1 MMKTEGKGERN
12 LRSASP
18 HRNSYK
24 SDFHAIK
31 CSFDGMKPEIS
42 PKPASLKSNANGA
55 PGDLTRGRASY
66 GNRVH
71 KIKNMFMQMSST
83 PSDNQN
89 ESKLIKPECSSPP
102 ANTSVV
108 SVQRNNALN
117 VSPDL
122 PVQEKVVK
130 ADEDEDLDKAT
141 LAEKFSETRKLFERN
156 LNKQATFDRSSPTKE
171 EKPIRLERRHG
182 SVDVES
188 SSSSDLSPN
197 INSSKLTKSSSVEIS
212 QISHRST
219 CSSSSSSSLNAGPI
233 SKRLESFLAD
243 SDGEELRDLS
253 KTDEILFDTT
263 ASSVTSNHSTSL
275 NVTGVNNNN
284 EGTTN
289 VAVEQPLEKTQSQ
302 DCEENTESPVIKE
315 DAESI
320 QNNNAFP
327 DRKSWDVACTM
338 AEKTQTEMVRAELV
352 VLQNESSESE
362 EDTDLNDDDVFDDI
376 KPLDSQPC
384 VNVDQ
389 QKVEDHFKAEKEID
403 DKKDDFG
410 SDILEKTTEEAT
422 DDVDS
427 DDEEEGSESEEQSDR
442 NKNLQRYPSGAFGIE
457 NAAFDDDQNTETEQ
471 PLADNEKLRAED
483 EDYDLG
489 STYDE
494 VPGLSEEEELPV
506 RKVMFS
512 TAPIKVYSTFSNE
525 DYDRRN
531 DEVDPV
537 AASAEYELEKRV
549 EKMDVFPVEIE
560 KGDCGLGISIIGM
573 GVGADQGLEKLG
585 IFVKTITEG
594 GAAQRDGRIQV
605 NDQIVEVDGTS
616 LVGVTQLFAAT
627 VLKNTK
633 GTVRFN
639 IGREKPGTQSEV
651 ARLISETLE
660 QERCQQYDQHY
671 SEGSTGQEEDFDDED
686 DDDDDL
692 EPQFHGNSVEVFDLP
707 ENEDSF
713 SLDMDTSQMAL
724 KFKELQLK
732 HAVTNAEVLQ
742 LKEKIK
748 AAEAEKLDWETNRS
762 KYLQS
767 VEENKEKIKKLET
780 YWLEAQALC
789 KTVNEHLKETQEQY
803 DTLEKKYTKAKKLL
817 KEFQLKEIDFQKR
830 EEEHQERLKEKDRR
844 HTEQMNL
851 LHKRISDL
859 ESRLGAYEH
868 SLQVAPHSKDGGDN
882 ENGEEHAGAAAEETS
897 EDLETEG
904 FTLLE
909 SSVSDF
915 DACVGEIQ
923 RLDTSAHKAKAQLAL
938 KVKRQR
944 PSRHKI
950 KEPLTAEGKTS
961 YTEEED
967 AEDVILVET
976 VSPCEKVREETEE
989 RLVLA
994 AAQDDDQRT
1003 EKPRAESL
1011 GTLLESIPSIS
1022 TSSSPAHRTNT
1033 ETILTSSQSPTEEG
1047 LAQSSSGGYTRN
1059 TKVRESKGKGKVAKE
1074 EKRSEDKTT
1083 DANEATGKH
1092 RRRFPDFGG
1101 LRKSGGKGK
1110 KLDRD
1115 SQRGSL
1121 DSRGSREL
1129 LDEGGNQ
1136 SLSDSDSPVPTCM
1149 PFSWFGESHKESASS
1164 GSLNFPHSGSELS
1177 ADQERSRNKA
1187 LDEDVATSGKLN
1199 QWHSRP
1205 VSDWSAQQV
1214 CQWLIGM
1221 NMEQYITEFT
1231 AKNIDGQQLMLLDSD
1246 RLKALGVVSQT
1257 DRATIKKKIK
1267 EIKKAQEKL
1276 EKLKEKSSKKEV
1288 QRKTG
1293 KVAGTVESSC

>member
-42 PKPASLKSNANGA
+42 PKPASLKLNTNGA
-55 PGDLTRGRASY
+55 PADLTRGRASY

-102 ANTSVV
+102 TNTSVV

-130 ADEDEDLDKAT
+130 AGEDEDLDKAT
-141 LAEKFSETRKLFERN
+141 LAEKFSETRKLFERT

-188 SSSSDLSPN
+188 SSSDWSPN
-197 INSSKLTKSSSVEIS
+197 INSSKLTKSSSVE
-212 QISHRST
+212 ISHRST

-243 SDGEELRDLS
+243 SDAEEFRNLS
-253 KTDEILFDTT
+253 KTEILFDTT
-263 ASSVTSNHSTSL
+263 SSVTSNHLASL
-275 NVTGVNNNN
+275 NVTGVNNN
-284 EGTTN
+284 EGTIN
-289 VAVEQPLEKTQSQ
+289 VAAVEQPLVKSQ
-302 DCEENTESPVIKE
+302 DCEENAESPVIEE

-327 DRKSWDVACTM
+327 DRKSWDVARP
-338 AEKTQTEMVRAELV
+338 AADKTQTEMVRAELV

-362 EDTDLNDDDVFDDI
+362 EEEDADLDDDDVFDT

-384 VNVDQ
+384 VNGNQ
-389 QKVEDHFKAEKEID
+389 QKVEDHSKDEQEINA
-403 DKKDDFG
+403 KKDDFG
-410 SDILEKTTEEAT
+410 TDITKKTTEEAT
-422 DDVDS
+422 DVDS
-427 DDEEEGSESEEQSDR
+427 DDEEGSEPEEQNDG
-442 NKNLQRYPSGAFGIE
+442 NKNLLRYSSGAYGIE

-489 STYDE
+489 STYEE
-494 VPGLSEEEELPV
+494 VPGLLEEEDLPV
-506 RKVMFS
+506 RKVKFS

-633 GTVRFN
+633 GTVRFH

-660 QERCQQYDQHY
+660 QERCQQQMYEQHY

-686 DDDDDL
+686 DDDDDDHL
-692 EPQFHGNSVEVFDLP
+692 ESQLHGNSVEVFELP
-707 ENEDSF
+707 ENDISF

-732 HAVTNAEVLQ
+732 HAVTTAEVLQ

-748 AAEAEKLDWETNRS
+748 AAEVEKLDWETNRS

-817 KEFQLKEIDFQKR
+817 KECQLKEIDFQKR

-851 LHKRISDL
+851 LHSRISDL
-859 ESRLGAYEH
+859 ESRLCAYEYT
-868 SLQVAPHSKDGGDN
+868 LQVVPQSKDGDN
-882 ENGEEHAGAAAEETS
+882 ENEEHAGAAAEETS

-904 FTLLE
+904 YTLLE

-950 KEPLTAEGKTS
+950 KEPLTAEGKIS

-967 AEDVILVET
+967 IEDAILVET

-1003 EKPRAESL
+1003 EKPRAAESL
-1011 GTLLESIPSIS
+1011 
-1022 TSSSPAHRTNT
+1022 
-1033 ETILTSSQSPTEEG
+1033 
-1047 LAQSSSGGYTRN
+1047 
-1059 TKVRESKGKGKVAKE
+1059 E

-1092 RRRFPDFGG
+1092 KRRFPDFGG

-1164 GSLNFPHSGSELS
+1164 GSLNFPHSGSEPS
-1177 ADQERSRNKA
+1177 ADQERSRNKSRIVIDDSYSYSPCSDLSGLVAEPSLSGRSHTFTFSSNEA
-1187 LDEDVATSGKLN
+1187 LDEDATTSGKQN

-1214 CQWLIGM
+1214 CHWLMGM

-1246 RLKALGVVSQT
+1246 RLKALGVASQT

-1267 EIKKAQEKL
+1267 EIKKSQEKL

-1288 QRKTG
+1288 QRRTG
-1293 KVAGTVESSC
+1293 KVAATVESSC

>member
-18 HRNSYK
+18 HRNAYK

-31 CSFDGMKPEIS
+31 CSFDGLKPEIS
-42 PKPASLKSNANGA
+42 PKPASLKPSTNGA
-55 PGDLTRGRASY
+55 PADLTRGRASY

-83 PSDNQN
+83 PGENQA
-89 ESKLIKPECSSPP
+89 ESKLIKAEYPSPP
-102 ANTSVV
+102 TNTSV
-108 SVQRNNALN
+108 SVQKNNAFN
-117 VSPDL
+117 VSPEL
-122 PVQEKVVK
+122 PDEDRVVK
-130 ADEDEDLDKAT
+130 AGEDGDLDKAA

-156 LNKQATFDRSSPTKE
+156 LNRQTTFDKTSPTKE
-171 EKPIRLERRHG
+171 EKAIRIGGRHA
-182 SVDVES
+182 SVDAES
-188 SSSSDLSPN
+188 SSSDPSPN
-197 INSSKLTKSSSVEIS
+197 ITSSKITKITLGDSS
-212 QISHRST
+212 QTSHRST
-219 CSSSSSSSLNAGPI
+219 CSSSSSSSSLNAGPI

-243 SDGEELRDLS
+243 SDGEESKDLS
-253 KTDEILFDTT
+253 KTDEILIDNTG
-263 ASSVTSNHSTSL
+263 SSVTSNHLTSL
-275 NVTGVNNNN
+275 NDARVNNN

-289 VAVEQPLEKTQSQ
+289 VAAVEETLVKAESLDCAENIESTVLEG
-302 DCEENTESPVIKE
+302 DTESL
-315 DAESI
+315 

-327 DRKSWDVACTM
+327 DRKPVDTKPAMTD
-338 AEKTQTEMVRAELV
+338 KTQNEMVRAELV

-362 EDTDLNDDDVFDDI
+362 EDTDLKDDVFDEI
-376 KPLDSQPC
+376 KPLDAQPC
-384 VNVDQ
+384 IDDNR
-389 QKVEDHFKAEKEID
+389 QKVVDFFKEEQEINKEKVEVGTELAA
-403 DKKDDFG
+403 KA
-410 SDILEKTTEEAT
+410 TEEAT

-427 DDEEEGSESEEQSDR
+427 DDEEEEGSEFEEQIDK
-442 NKNLQRYPSGAFGIE
+442 NKNLLQYSSGAFGIE

-471 PLADNEKLRAED
+471 PVANNERLLETED
-483 EDYDLG
+483 GDYEFG
-489 STYDE
+489 SDYEE
-494 VPGLSEEEELPV
+494 VPGLPEEEDLLPA
-506 RKVMFS
+506 RKVKFS

-560 KGDCGLGISIIGM
+560 KGKQFGTVEQNLTSLIVCFLLLG
-573 GVGADQGLEKLG
+573 
-585 IFVKTITEG
+585 FV
-594 GAAQRDGRIQV
+594 D
-605 NDQIVEVDGTS
+605 VEVKFPNSSQMKCAWCMVNG
-616 LVGVTQLFAAT
+616 QLF
-627 VLKNTK
+627 L
-633 GTVRFN
+633 

-660 QERCQQYDQHY
+660 QERCQQQMYEQHY
-671 SEGSTGQEEDFDDED
+671 SEGSTGQEEDFEEEEED
-686 DDDDDL
+686 DDL
-692 EPQFHGNSVEVFDLP
+692 VSQLHGSSVEVFELP
-707 ENEDSF
+707 ESEITL
-713 SLDMDTSQMAL
+713 SLDMDASQMTL

-732 HAVTNAEVLQ
+732 HAVTTAEVNQ
-742 LKEKIK
+742 LKERIK
-748 AAEAEKLDWETNRS
+748 AAEAEKLDWETNRL

-803 DTLEKKYTKAKKLL
+803 DTLEKKYAKAKKLL
-817 KEFQLKEIDFQKR
+817 KEFQLKEIEFEKK
-830 EEEHQERLKEKDRR
+830 EEEHRELLKEKDRR
-844 HTEQMNL
+844 HNEQMSL
-851 LHKRISDL
+851 LQTRISNL
-859 ESRLGAYEH
+859 ESRLGAYEKT
-868 SLQVAPHSKDGGDN
+868 LQVVPNNNHSDY
-882 ENGEEHAGAAAEETS
+882 ENSEEHPEAAPEETS
-897 EDLETEG
+897 EELETENS
-904 FTLLE
+904 TLE
-909 SSVSDF
+909 CSVADF

-944 PSRHKI
+944 PSRHKM
-950 KEPLTAEGKTS
+950 KDPFGGKPAF
-961 YTEEED
+961 TEEED
-967 AEDVILVET
+967 TEDTIPVET
-976 VSPCEKVREETEE
+976 VNPCEKLTEEREE

-994 AAQDDDQRT
+994 AAQDDDQRA
-1003 EKPRAESL
+1003 EKPRGAESL
-1011 GTLLESIPSIS
+1011 GTLLESISSIS
-1022 TSSSPAHRTNT
+1022 TSSYPAHRTNT

-1047 LAQSSSGGYTRN
+1047 LAQGSSGGYARN
-1059 TKVRESKGKGKVAKE
+1059 TKVRESKGKGKVTKE
-1074 EKRSEDKTT
+1074 EKRLDDKTT
-1083 DANEATGKH
+1083 DANETTGKH

-1110 KLDRD
+1110 RQDREN
-1115 SQRGSL
+1115 QRGSL

-1164 GSLNFPHSGSELS
+1164 GSFNFPQSSSDLS
-1177 ADQERSRNKA
+1177 VEQERIRNKA
-1187 LDEDVATSGKLN
+1187 LDEDVTTSGKQN

-1205 VSDWSAQQV
+1205 VSDWNSQQV
-1214 CQWLIGM
+1214 CHWLIGM

-1246 RLKALGVVSQT
+1246 RLKALGVSSQT

-1276 EKLKEKSSKKEV
+1276 EKLKEKSSKKDV
-1288 QRKTG
+1288 QRRSG
-1293 KVAGTVESSC
+1293 KVVATVESSC

>member
-31 CSFDGMKPEIS
+31 CSFDGLKPEIS
-42 PKPASLKSNANGA
+42 PKPASLKSNTNGA
-55 PGDLTRGRASY
+55 PADFTRGRASY

-89 ESKLIKPECSSPP
+89 ESKLIKADFSSSPP
-102 ANTSVV
+102 PTNTSVV
-108 SVQRNNALN
+108 SVQKNNALN
-117 VSPDL
+117 ISPDL
-122 PVQEKVVK
+122 PVQDKVVR
-130 ADEDEDLDKAT
+130 AGEDGDLDKAAM
-141 LAEKFSETRKLFERN
+141 AEKFSETRKLFERN
-156 LNKQATFDRSSPTKE
+156 LNRQTTFDRSSPTKE
-171 EKPIRLERRHG
+171 EKGIRLERRHG
-182 SVDVES
+182 SVDES
-188 SSSSDLSPN
+188 PSSDRSPS
-197 INSSKLTKSSSVEIS
+197 ITSSKMTKSTSMETS

-243 SDGEELRDLS
+243 SDGEESRELS
-253 KTDEILFDTT
+253 KTYEIVFDTT
-263 ASSVTSNHSTSL
+263 GSSITSNHL
-275 NVTGVNNNN
+275 NDTGVNNN

-289 VAVEQPLEKTQSQ
+289 VATVEQTVKTPSL
-302 DCEENTESPVIKE
+302 DCEENIKSTVFE
-315 DAESI
+315 GDAESL
-320 QNNNAFP
+320 QNNNTFP
-327 DRKSWDVACTM
+327 WGTEPTM
-338 AEKTQTEMVRAELV
+338 TDKAQTEMVRAELV
-352 VLQNESSESE
+352 VLQNESSDSE
-362 EDTDLNDDDVFDDI
+362 EDTDLKDDVFDDI
-376 KPLDSQPC
+376 KPLDSYPC
-384 VNVDQ
+384 DKDNLHMVEDEAKEEQEVNKE
-389 QKVEDHFKAEKEID
+389 KVEDVGEEVTMKAP
-403 DKKDDFG
+403 
-410 SDILEKTTEEAT
+410 EEAV

-427 DDEEEGSESEEQSDR
+427 DDEEEGSECEEQNDK
-442 NKNLQRYPSGAFGIE
+442 NKNLLRYSSGAFGIE
-457 NAAFDDDQNTETEQ
+457 NAAFDDDQNAETEQ
-471 PLADNEKLRAED
+471 PAADNEKLLGPED
-483 EDYDLG
+483 EDYELG
-489 STYDE
+489 SDYEE
-494 VPGLSEEEELPV
+494 VPGLPEEEDLPV
-506 RKVMFS
+506 SKVKFS

-560 KGDCGLGISIIGM
+560 KGDSGLGISIIGM

-594 GAAQRDGRIQV
+594 GAAQRDGRIEV

-633 GTVRFN
+633 GTVRFH

-651 ARLISETLE
+651 ARLITETLE
-660 QERCQQYDQHY
+660 QERCQQHMYDQHY
-671 SEGSTGQEEDFDDED
+671 SEGSTGQEEDFEDDDED
-686 DDDDDL
+686 DDDDDDDHL
-692 EPQFHGNSVEVFDLP
+692 ESHLHGSSVEVFELP
-707 ENEDSF
+707 ENDISF
-713 SLDMDTSQMAL
+713 SLDMDASQMAL

-732 HAVTNAEVLQ
+732 HAVTTAEVKQ
-742 LKEKIK
+742 LKDRIK
-748 AAEAEKLDWETNRS
+748 AAEAEKLDWVTNRT

-817 KEFQLKEIDFQKR
+817 KDFQLKELEFEKK
-830 EEEHQERLKEKDRR
+830 EEDHRILLKEKDRR

-851 LHKRISDL
+851 LQARISDL
-859 ESRLGAYEH
+859 ERRLGAYEQT
-868 SLQVAPHSKDGGDN
+868 LQVVSNHKPGDAN
-882 ENGEEHAGAAAEETS
+882 ENGEEHADTEETT

-904 FTLLE
+904 STFLE
-909 SSVSDF
+909 CSVSDF

-944 PSRHKI
+944 PSRHKM
-950 KEPLTAEGKTS
+950 KEPLTNGGKTT
-961 YTEEED
+961 YTEEEEL
-967 AEDVILVET
+967 EDTIPVET
-976 VSPCEKVREETEE
+976 MRPCERVPEEAEE
-989 RLVLA
+989 RLLLA
-994 AAQDDDQRT
+994 ACQDDDQST
-1003 EKPRAESL
+1003 EQAESL

-1074 EKRSEDKTT
+1074 EKRSDDKTT

-1092 RRRFPDFGG
+1092 KRRFPDFGG

-1110 KLDRD
+1110 KQDRE

-1129 LDEGGNQ
+1129 LDEGNQ

-1149 PFSWFGESHKESASS
+1149 PFSWFGESHKESLSFPYS
-1164 GSLNFPHSGSELS
+1164 GPELS
-1177 ADQERSRNKA
+1177 AEQERSRNKA
-1187 LDEDVATSGKLN
+1187 LDEDVTTSGKQN

-1205 VSDWSAQQV
+1205 VCDWNAQQV
-1214 CQWLIGM
+1214 CHWLMGM
-1221 NMEQYITEFT
+1221 NMEQYIAEFT
-1231 AKNIDGQQLMLLDSD
+1231 EKNIDGQQLMLLDSD
-1246 RLKALGVVSQT
+1246 RLKALGVSSQT

-1276 EKLKEKSSKKEV
+1276 EKYKEKNSKKEV
-1288 QRKTG
+1288 QKKSG
-1293 KVAGTVESSC
+1293 KVVGTVESSC